1 MCELRMESWQE
12 DGQWQEQIRN
22 QVNTLEKLSR
32 YVNVSPE
39 EEEAIETLDTRWGT
53 TPYYA
58 SLMDKNDPNCPI
70 RRMVIPSMEENENK
84 YGIPNYLI
92 FKENREAT
100 DRFGENGKRPDCL
113 ARQYDDRV
121 AFVVTDICAS
131 YCRYCFRREAV
142 IDQELHLRFDVD
154 EGLEWIREH
163 KEIRDVL
170 MTGGD
175 PLMLSD
181 EENEY
186 LIDRLRE
193 IPHIEMI
200 RIHTKMPNTC
210 PHRIT
215 KNLLEMLGR
224 EHNIPI
230 WLNVHFSHP
239 REITDKTRKVI
250 WDLLRT
256 GINVGNQGV
265 LLKGINDDVDTFRE
279 LHQKLLSVRIRPY
292 YIFHCQQAPGIDHF
306 RTPIEKGAELI
317 RAGIRGH
324 TSGLAQ
330 PMYVISCNVGKI
342 PLMPD
347 YYILEKG
354 EDTYKFRS
362 YREDIAYLPN
372 IPE

>member
-292 YIFHCQQAPGIDHF
+292 YMFHCQQAPGIDHF

-317 RAGIRGH
+317 RDGIRGH

-330 PMYVISCNVGKI
+330 PMYVISSNVGKI